1 MAKPI
6 NRATFST
13 YILEELGQPVIRINV
28 STTQV
33 DHVVD
38 EALDFYHEYHEAGE
52 ERSYIAIQLSPA
64 NIASNSVILPS
75 NVTSVLKVI
84 DPNVFGGSV
93 VGDALFSINYH
104 MGSDMVWQMQGQGS
118 GGMVSYAI
126 MQQYMAEM
134 DAMMSPAPP
143 FRFRHHNGILHVDQK
158 LSVLL
163 GENKYLVAECM
174 QTLDPDS
181 NPRIWGDRYLRRLA
195 TAYLKLQWGMNLS
208 KYENIQLPSGITMNG
223 SQLVA
228 NAKEEIQIAEND
240 IRMHME
246 PLGIIVA

>member
-28 STTQV
+28 SANQV
-33 DHVVD
+33 EHAID
-38 EALDFYHEYHEAGE
+38 ESLDFYQEYHEASQ
-52 ERSYIAIQLSPA
+52 ERTYLAIQLTA
-64 NIASNSVILPS
+64 GDVATNTVTLPS
-75 NVTSVLKVI
+75 NVVSVLTVI

-93 VGDALFSINYH
+93 VGDPLFSINYH
-104 MGSDMVWQMQGQGS
+104 LGSDMVWQMQGQGTGS
-118 GGMVSYAI
+118 MVSYAI
-126 MQQYMAEM
+126 TRQYMAEM

-143 FRFRHHNGILHVDQK
+143 FRFRHHNGVLHVDQK
-158 LSVLL
+158 LESIL
-163 GENKYLVAECM
+163 GVGKFIVVECM
-174 QTLDPDS
+174 QILDPDL

-223 SQLVA
+223 TQLVA
-228 NAKEEIQIAEND
+228 TAKEEIQVAEND

-246 PLGIIVA
+246 PFGVIVA